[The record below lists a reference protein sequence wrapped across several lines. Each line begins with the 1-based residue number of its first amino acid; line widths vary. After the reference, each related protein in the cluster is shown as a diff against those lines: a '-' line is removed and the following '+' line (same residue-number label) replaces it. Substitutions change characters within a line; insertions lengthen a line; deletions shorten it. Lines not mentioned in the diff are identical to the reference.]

1 MNKIIKI
8 ALLATAGYLLPLS
21 SFGIGEDVC
30 DCIKVKVGSSDTIS
44 KNTYLAY
51 KFSIKNSCNYSVWLN
66 TGFFGYHILDL
77 NGTPT
82 RRLRELTFVKRYQ
95 YPEFVLIAPNA
106 EYELKFADDPFY
118 EFKMNRRTLYNV
130 RLTYNN
136 TQKKTPKK
144 GQNYLC
150 TKAWKRLLYVK

>member
-30 DCIKVKVGSSDTIS
+30 DCIKVKVGSTDTIA
-44 KNTYLAY
+44 KNTYLGY
-51 KFSIKNSCNYSVWLN
+51 KFSIKNTCKSSVWLN
-66 TGFFGYHILDL
+66 TGYFGYRILNL

-82 RRLRELTFVKRYQ
+82 KRLRELTFVKRYQ

-106 EYELKFADDPFY
+106 EYELKFADDPFF
-118 EFKMNRRTLYNV
+118 EFKMERRTRYQV
-130 RLTYNN
+130 RLTYN
-136 TQKKTPKK
+136 
-144 GQNYLC
+144 LS
-150 TKAWKRLLYVK
+150 LIHI